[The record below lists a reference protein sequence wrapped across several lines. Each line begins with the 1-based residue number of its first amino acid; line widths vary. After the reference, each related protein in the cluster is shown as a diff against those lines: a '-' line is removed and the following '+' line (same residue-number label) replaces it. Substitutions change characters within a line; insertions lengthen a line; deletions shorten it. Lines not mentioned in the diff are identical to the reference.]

1 VRVAPITRTGYSSIY
16 STHSHPPLRVRT
28 IATANDMIRSPM
40 DAARRTRGSVLLY
53 FLAFALL
60 IVSAYLLFEGNP
72 KASLK
77 FVWWSVGVS
86 IAAILFAVVSL
97 VIPRR

>member
-1 VRVAPITRTGYSSIY
+1 
-16 STHSHPPLRVRT
+16 
-28 IATANDMIRSPM
+28 MIRGPM
-40 DAARRTRGSVLLY
+40 DTARRARGSVLLY

-60 IVSAYLLFEGNP
+60 IVSAYLLFEGNT
-72 KASLK
+72 KASLE